1 MFRVA
6 DLRLA
11 ESEEVVEREFIA
23 LLNGVWTPEA
33 SRRVLAEPRVEEE
46 LWVHLSTWTAIGE
59 APLVQVCRVLES
71 AGEHLLP
78 GAFTATVGILAPL
91 LKVVDSELFGA
102 LVDGRLRGSG
112 TVEVGSCGSG
122 GIGGGMVL
130 AAQRSEV
137 IAIVRDSTVLLARPQ
152 LIEEVKTVDL
162 TRSFGRISSGEL
174 KAEGDVR
181 DFPPSA
187 RERWM
192 AQCAVA
198 IAADMVGSARWLC
211 ARAISYAKDREQFG
225 RPIGAFQAVQHRLVD
240 MVIRTQRAAA
250 AVDYAAAS
258 IDADAPDAKY
268 AAHVAKATS
277 GEAVIACAR
286 DALQIHGAVGFTWEN
301 DVHLHLRRGYM
312 SEALFGDRSWHQ
324 QRLAASIAEGHLLP

>member
-1 MFRVA
+1 MFG
-6 DLRLA
+6 
-11 ESEEVVEREFIA
+11 I
-23 LLNGVWTPEA
+23 
-33 SRRVLAEPRVEEE
+33 SRP
-46 LWVHLSTWTAIGE
+46 
-59 APLVQVCRVLES
+59 
-71 AGEHLLP
+71 
-78 GAFTATVGILAPL
+78 
-91 LKVVDSELFGA
+91 
-102 LVDGRLRGSG
+102 LRGSDG
-112 TVEVGSCGSG
+112 WHN
-122 GIGGGMVL
+122 
-130 AAQRSEV
+130 A
-137 IAIVRDSTVLLARPQ
+137 PWQ
-152 LIEEVKTVDL
+152 LRQT
-162 TRSFGRISSGEL
+162 
-174 KAEGDVR
+174 
-181 DFPPSA
+181 
-187 RERWM
+187 WW
-192 AQCAVA
+192 
-198 IAADMVGSARWLC
+198 SARWLC